1 MLWRHLTPRTPH
13 WLPVGASP
21 LLRPEGVFS
30 RVLGGERDKR
40 RPRAVA
46 VLDGVGDIAFPE

>member
-30 RVLGGERDKR
+30 RVLGESGTS
-40 RPRAVA
+40 
-46 VLDGVGDIAFPE
+46 GDPGLWLCWMVFPE